1 MCVVCLGAGGSG
13 DLAGDIGGSEAAWR
27 RWRWP
32 RRRLPRPR
40 LGVASGGLAPPPHGL
55 PSSGGGWLPRWG
67 GGSPAVPPRG
77 RRGLGHRRQ
86 ARRRCRR
93 ASLAP
98 PFPLPALGRGCSAA
112 ASLFS
117 PSRRVLSRCL
127 CLPGSGRAGG
137 ACRASEGAGGG
148 CCRACGARGSRAW
161 LAEVLAAPAACRAC
175 LRGLAPACPSRTP
188 GPRPLEVRGRGGR
201 APRGGACGDLS
212 PVRPDPRLASLCR
225 AAHGGPACPA
235 TSGPGRVCPVLASP
249 LALLLQVPSAFRRGG
264 LKTPGGL
271 CPSTSGSGWWARG
284 ESGLGVVGLGRPRP
298 AASPPGSAPSPWPI
312 PPPPPFTSPASSLSP
327 RPTGRGGG
335 PRASS
340 RPPALVLVTVA
351 PGHPCGGGAVW
362 GEGLCG
368 VAPPP
373 SVPRRAGWLAVAG
386 RWRWFGVGVAGSWGR
401 EPPGRLWGASVR
413 QARPVPKPIRPRRRP
428 VVVSKS
434 AGRPGAP
441 PSP

>member
-1 MCVVCLGAGGSG
+1 MCAVCLGAGGSG

-77 RRGLGHRRQ
+77 RGLGHRRQ

-148 CCRACGARGSRAW
+148 CCRACEARGSRAW
-161 LAEVLAAPAACRAC
+161 LAEVLAVPAACRAC

-212 PVRPDPRLASLCR
+212 PVRPDPRLASPCR
-225 AAHGGPACPA
+225 GPTAAPLAPLPPAPA
-235 TSGPGRVCPVLASP
+235 ACVLSSP
-249 LALLLQVPSAFRRGG
+249 LLWLSCSRYLAR
-264 LKTPGGL
+264 
-271 CPSTSGSGWWARG
+271 SGA
-284 ESGLGVVGLGRPRP
+284 EV
-298 AASPPGSAPSPWPI
+298 
-312 PPPPPFTSPASSLSP
+312 
-327 RPTGRGGG
+327 
-335 PRASS
+335 
-340 RPPALVLVTVA
+340 
-351 PGHPCGGGAVW
+351 
-362 GEGLCG
+362 
-368 VAPPP
+368 
-373 SVPRRAGWLAVAG
+373 
-386 RWRWFGVGVAGSWGR
+386 
-401 EPPGRLWGASVR
+401 
-413 QARPVPKPIRPRRRP
+413 
-428 VVVSKS
+428 
-434 AGRPGAP
+434 
-441 PSP
+441 

>member
-1 MCVVCLGAGGSG
+1 MLCVSVPAGPGILPGTSGAVKPRGGGGGGRVGGCPVPASG
-13 DLAGDIGGSEAAWR
+13 WR
-27 RWRWP
+27 RGAWP
-32 RRRLPRPR
+32 LLPTVSP
-40 LGVASGGLAPPPHGL
+40 

-161 LAEVLAAPAACRAC
+161 LAEVLAVPAACRAC

-212 PVRPDPRLASLCR
+212 PVRPDPRLASPCR
-225 AAHGGPACPA
+225 GPTAAPLAPLPPAPA
-235 TSGPGRVCPVLASP
+235 ACVLSSP
-249 LALLLQVPSAFRRGG
+249 LLWLSCSRYLAR
-264 LKTPGGL
+264 
-271 CPSTSGSGWWARG
+271 SGA
-284 ESGLGVVGLGRPRP
+284 EV
-298 AASPPGSAPSPWPI
+298 
-312 PPPPPFTSPASSLSP
+312 
-327 RPTGRGGG
+327 
-335 PRASS
+335 
-340 RPPALVLVTVA
+340 
-351 PGHPCGGGAVW
+351 
-362 GEGLCG
+362 
-368 VAPPP
+368 
-373 SVPRRAGWLAVAG
+373 
-386 RWRWFGVGVAGSWGR
+386 
-401 EPPGRLWGASVR
+401 
-413 QARPVPKPIRPRRRP
+413 
-428 VVVSKS
+428 
-434 AGRPGAP
+434 
-441 PSP
+441 